1 MKTEIKEFYK
11 TKFFDITKIMDNI
24 WEM

>member
-1 MKTEIKEFYK
+1 MKTEIKEFYQ